1 MSICATKYI
10 IINHG
15 FMGSNTENWFPYVK
29 EKIDDESHQ
38 VIIPQ
43 YPVDKE
49 HQFYDYWKKVLDQ
62 YNGFGYIN
70 SNTVMIGH
78 SSGAIFTIKYLLN
91 IKIKIDKLILVSGF
105 NNYFA
110 ENEDQYHSMVN
121 KSMYVEEDMLKKVK
135 NYCNEIIVIYG
146 SDDPYIPQETF
157 HNFATHL
164 GAEEVIIT
172 NGGHLN
178 TAAGFNE
185 FSKVLTYL

>member
-29 EKIDDESHQ
+29 EK
-38 VIIPQ
+38 
-43 YPVDKE
+43 
-49 HQFYDYWKKVLDQ
+49 
-62 YNGFGYIN
+62 
-70 SNTVMIGH
+70 
-78 SSGAIFTIKYLLN
+78 
-91 IKIKIDKLILVSGF
+91 
-105 NNYFA
+105 
-110 ENEDQYHSMVN
+110 
-121 KSMYVEEDMLKKVK
+121 
-135 NYCNEIIVIYG
+135 IVIYG